1 MNKDKDIDDLFS
13 DKMESQIKDEIKK
26 RRSKLNLKLI
36 IISIVSTLIIIIVG
50 ILALNFASD
59 KYINYAYSKD
69 RELQELEYDI
79 MNPNEYIGK
88 ESCRETGYFKFEST
102 YEYGKRLGGKVI
114 YAGSDNYLGGIS
126 KNGVSIKGWSLG
138 QYPINDTIDKRY
150 SNVYGLRKSYF
161 LYPYVQYG
169 NYIYQF
175 QAEENKI
182 LLNDEETKVND
193 FGLLNEIDD
202 NKIVEMNLSFDKE
215 YIYEDINKMID
226 NKLITFYWVDNN
238 SVEERERIIEAK
250 TPAFDVVGIK
260 SASMPGQFEHGSRDF
275 REDFKETVRKL
286 KEIGHDQY
294 VENINENNFNISGIV
309 VVGSPKELKAIQNNP
324 MIKHAILGTVVDKY

>member
-1 MNKDKDIDDLFS
+1 
-13 DKMESQIKDEIKK
+13 
-26 RRSKLNLKLI
+26 
-36 IISIVSTLIIIIVG
+36 
-50 ILALNFASD
+50 
-59 KYINYAYSKD
+59 
-69 RELQELEYDI
+69 
-79 MNPNEYIGK
+79 
-88 ESCRETGYFKFEST
+88 
-102 YEYGKRLGGKVI
+102 
-114 YAGSDNYLGGIS
+114 
-126 KNGVSIKGWSLG
+126 
-138 QYPINDTIDKRY
+138 
-150 SNVYGLRKSYF
+150 
-161 LYPYVQYG
+161 
-169 NYIYQF
+169 
-175 QAEENKI
+175 
-182 LLNDEETKVND
+182 
-193 FGLLNEIDD
+193 
-202 NKIVEMNLSFDKE
+202 
-215 YIYEDINKMID
+215 MID